1 MNFNPSA
8 FMENLKYMGIGM
20 LSIGIV
26 IGIII
31 LVTLLLNAATKP
43 KTNNIPKKYRP
54 YGRYFYTCLIS
65 PLAA

>member
-1 MNFNPSA
+1 
-8 FMENLKYMGIGM
+8 MENLKYMGIGM

-43 KTNNIPKKYRP
+43 KNK
-54 YGRYFYTCLIS
+54 
-65 PLAA
+65 

>member
-43 KTNNIPKKYRP
+43 KKKYRP
-54 YGRYFYTCLIS
+54 YGRYFYSCLIS

>member
-31 LVTLLLNAATKP
+31 LVTLLLNAATKQ
-43 KTNNIPKKYRP
+43 KNK
-54 YGRYFYTCLIS
+54 
-65 PLAA
+65 